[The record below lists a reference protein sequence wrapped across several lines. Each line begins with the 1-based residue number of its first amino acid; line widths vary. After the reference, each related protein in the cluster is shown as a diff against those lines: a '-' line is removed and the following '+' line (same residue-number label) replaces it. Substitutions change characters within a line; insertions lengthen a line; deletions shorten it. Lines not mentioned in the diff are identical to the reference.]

1 MTAPAKPPTSVRGY
15 IDDEGSW
22 AGLLTD
28 LLETVPDL
36 TWPTSVQ
43 TYGQMRRD
51 PQLAAILKAY
61 VYPIARA
68 GWHLDPMGARPEVV
82 QLVSDDLGLPV
93 KGDERAPSGARVR
106 GVRWGA
112 HLRTALSEL
121 TFGHAAFELEADV
134 ERGDG
139 QAHLS
144 NLFERHQST
153 FVVIDADRQG
163 RLESVQ
169 QAEGIGGKQAVP
181 IPARNLQWYSHE
193 REGSAYRGTSL
204 LRPAYGPWLL
214 KREMWRVLA
223 ISGRRFGTG
232 LLNME
237 ALPGTNPTQGQID
250 AAQKMA
256 SAARAGDQAGMASP
270 PGFRPVLVG
279 LSGSVPDTLG
289 FVRYLDQQM
298 TRMALS
304 GVVDLG
310 DTPNGSRA
318 LGDTFV
324 DLLLL
329 AEQEVADQIAEDAT
343 TQSVARLVEWNW
355 GPDEPVPSVQCSEVG
370 ARHEVTAEALN
381 LLLTSGA
388 LSWDPQLEAA
398 VRAAW
403 KLPERD
409 ENAPPPRPPVLA
421 PARAR

>member
-1 MTAPAKPPTSVRGY
+1 MTAPAPPTSVRGY
-15 IDDEGSW
+15 VDDEGVW
-22 AGLLTD
+22 ASLVTD

-61 VYPIARA
+61 TYPIARA

-93 KGDERAPSGARVR
+93 KGAEQAPSGARVR
-106 GVRWGA
+106 GVRWGT

-121 TFGHAAFELEADV
+121 TFGHCGFELEADV

-139 QAHLS
+139 RAHLS

-153 FVVIDADRQG
+153 FVDINADRQG
-163 RLESVQ
+163 RLESVL
-169 QAEGIGGKQAVP
+169 QAEGMAGHKAVP
-181 IPARNLQWYSHE
+181 IPADRLQWYSHE
-193 REGSAYRGTSL
+193 REGSAHRGTSL

-223 ISGRRFGTG
+223 ISGRRFGAGIPTF
-232 LLNME
+232 E
-237 ALPGTNPTQGQID
+237 PKPGTNPTQGQID
-250 AAQKMA
+250 SAQRQA
-256 SAARAGDQAGMASP
+256 SAIRVGDQGGMTTL
-270 PGFRPVLVG
+270 PGFDFKLTG
-279 LSGSVPDTLG
+279 LTGSLPDTLG
-289 FVRYLDQQM
+289 FVKYLDQQM

-329 AEQEVADQIAEDAT
+329 AEQEVADQIADDAT
-343 TQSVARLVEWNW
+343 TQSVARLCEWNW
-355 GPDEPVPSVQCSEVG
+355 GPDEPVPGVACDDVG
-370 ARHEVTAEALN
+370 ARHEVTAEALAA
-381 LLLTSGA
+381 LVGSGA
-388 LSWDPQLEAA
+388 LSWDPALEEA
-398 VRAAW
+398 VRTAW
-403 KLPERD
+403 KLPPRD
-409 ENAPPPRPPVLA
+409 PNGPPPRSPVLA